1 MRGDRLPFWLYWRCL
16 NLQPHLR
23 ATGGRVTH
31 VSEDW
36 TELDVKLP
44 LNRRTRNGQG
54 TTFGGS
60 LYSACDPWVMWM
72 LSRQLGDE
80 YVIWD
85 KGARISFKRPG
96 TETLYA
102 RFRVSREEAAEV
114 KRQVDENNSHTF
126 RYSIDL
132 KDESGAIYAT
142 VDKAVYVA
150 RRDWYEARQ
159 ARRAGRPQI

>member
-1 MRGDRLPFWLYWRCL
+1 MHGEGVPFWIYWRSL
-16 NLQPHLR
+16 NLLPHLR
-23 ATGGRVTH
+23 ATGGRVTR
-31 VSEDW
+31 VSKDW

-60 LYSACDPWVMWM
+60 IYSACDPYVMWM
-72 LSRQLGDE
+72 LQRQLGND

-96 TETLYA
+96 TETLWA
-102 RFRVSREEAAEV
+102 RFRIPREVAAGV
-114 KRQVDENNSHTF
+114 KRQADENNSHV
-126 RYSIDL
+126 YKHSIDL
-132 KDESGAIYAT
+132 KDAGGRIYAT
-142 VDKAVYVA
+142 IDKTVYVA

-159 ARRAGRPQI
+159 ARRAQRPNA